1 MIPDF
6 QPNGM
11 LPPGDYEVSLEEL
24 RTSVL
29 VLGPD
34 HRSSTWDSAWRGLLV
49 DNLEVLCKQLW
60 KAGIFDIFVD
70 GSFAEERT
78 ILITSTGTLSAISE
92 TWHLGG
98 WPPGLICSTLTRFGH
113 GIPQPANHIVAIQNL
128 NYPCGI
134 STVSSSTPIHQD

>member
-1 MIPDF
+1 MIPNF
-6 QPNGM
+6 QPNGI

-60 KAGIFDIFVD
+60 KAGISTSLLMDPLQKK
-70 GSFAEERT
+70 RT
-78 ILITSTGTLSAISE
+78 ILMTSTDTSSAISG
-92 TWHLGG
+92 T
-98 WPPGLICSTLTRFGH
+98 
-113 GIPQPANHIVAIQNL
+113 GIWTAGCPA
-128 NYPCGI
+128 
-134 STVSSSTPIHQD
+134 